1 MFPALLVVA
10 PMCRSH
16 LQSGVCWHFGYLSK
30 SYSISVAWVFQ
41 SGNQSLWLVCSLEK
55 LWLGQFHLP
64 CRPGLGTFHLLSSFP
79 PTRLPRGE
87 RLR

>member
-10 PMCRSH
+10 PMCILNF

-55 LWLGQFHLP
+55 L
-64 CRPGLGTFHLLSSFP
+64 
-79 PTRLPRGE
+79 
-87 RLR
+87 

>member
-1 MFPALLVVA
+1 MFPVLLVVA
-10 PMCRSH
+10 PICILNF

-55 LWLGQFHLP
+55 L
-64 CRPGLGTFHLLSSFP
+64 
-79 PTRLPRGE
+79 
-87 RLR
+87 